1 MAILSPTIEVIK
13 RQKVQPTEGE
23 WTLLNFLLDNLDNTY
38 EIYFQPFS
46 HPASEYFASG
56 ILLLAY
62 ARILRVSIF
71 CFWHFTPCSRSHPAS
86 E

>member
-56 ILLLAY
+56 ILLL
-62 ARILRVSIF
+62 
-71 CFWHFTPCSRSHPAS
+71 CSRSHPAS
-86 E
+86 EYFLPLAFYSLFSLASCE